1 MIALIKH
8 IGVTYI
14 LLDGPETLAYN
25 YLTRSFCVLEYAH
38 AVLEPTAPVHVPP
51 PGRRT
56 VLLPGGGGGRVHA
69 TSTQQRTNLASVAI
83 ITDWS
88 LPAATAAAIHD
99 HCLEE
104 CISESRLAQAAF
116 C

>member
-1 MIALIKH
+1 MSIALVSKAPR
-8 IGVTYI
+8 GVAMRF
-14 LLDGPETLAYN
+14 P
-25 YLTRSFCVLEYAH
+25 
-38 AVLEPTAPVHVPP
+38 
-51 PGRRT
+51 RRRR
-56 VLLPGGGGGRVHA
+56 GGGGRVHA